1 MDLEIEDGNKVD
13 DDFMELE
20 DTVKTMLK
28 RLKLRI
34 ASITPARSAPEATAA
49 VSAGAT
55 VARSASVR
63 FPRPMVSPWLRDKP
77 MSNNLDKYWL

>member
-1 MDLEIEDGNKVD
+1 
-13 DDFMELE
+13 
-20 DTVKTMLK
+20 MLK